1 MKRKRSKYDPDR
13 SPDSAWW
20 SSLDEEEQINLVLD
34 HHRWTGARLPNPKL
48 HAVTHVV
55 VENQMLL
62 GDETPVASTL
72 VRLIAEG
79 LSRHDAMHAI
89 GTVLAPV
96 IFEILKGEV
105 RSDPNV
111 VYYQRLREL
120 TAASWSSECS

>member
-1 MKRKRSKYDPDR
+1 MKPKRSKYDPDR

-34 HHRWTGARLPNPKL
+34 HHLRAGARLPNSKL

-55 VENQMLL
+55 VETQVRL

-72 VRLIAEG
+72 VRLIGDG
-79 LSRHDAMHAI
+79 LSRHDAIHAI
-89 GTVLAPV
+89 GTVLAPI

-111 VYYQRLREL
+111 VYYQRLRRA
-120 TAASWSSECS
+120 TDAGAARKP

>member
-1 MKRKRSKYDPDR
+1 MKPKRSKYDPDR

-34 HHRWTGARLPNPKL
+34 HHRRAGARLPNSKL

-55 VENQMLL
+55 VENQVLL

-79 LSRHDAMHAI
+79 LSRHDATHAI

-111 VYYQRLREL
+111 VYYQRLRDL
-120 TAASWSSECS
+120 TAASWTSEYS